1 MATFSRLLFR
11 STFLLSVRAL
21 RRLAALFLCLDREDF
36 LLLDARC
43 VMWFYAEVLTNS
55 VSPSL
60 GGSAG
65 ANWSACFVTALT
77 FLISLDTSGRGALC
91 VTFFVVAAS
100 AAARPSISRVRFCFH
115 ARFRLFC
122 GFSWN

>member
-1 MATFSRLLFR
+1 MTTFSRLLFR

-43 VMWFYAEVLTNS
+43 VMWFYAEVLTNG

-60 GGSAG
+60 DGSAG
-65 ANWSACFVTALT
+65 AGPIGARV
-77 FLISLDTSGRGALC
+77 SLQR
-91 VTFFVVAAS
+91 
-100 AAARPSISRVRFCFH
+100 
-115 ARFRLFC
+115 
-122 GFSWN
+122 